1 MLPALLTT
9 FLFAFSAVCA
19 SRTTRVLGGVEA
31 NFLRVSIA
39 TSLLALWAHTFG
51 IGLTGAAFPY
61 FFVSGCIGFGI
72 GDLALYQ
79 AFPRLGSRLCM
90 ILVHCIA
97 APFGAAIEW
106 LWLGTRI
113 SPFQVACGA
122 IILTGIALA
131 LLPDKRVS
139 IARSGFLLGTILGT
153 VAGCGQGFGAVL
165 SRKAYQVAEL
175 SGEKIYGIHGGISAA
190 YQRILAGWIFA
201 AAAYFISV
209 SLRRGAEQSDH
220 ARLGGASAW
229 GQWKSRLRTAG
240 PWLLGNALAGP
251 FIGVTCFQWALT
263 TTPTAIVLPVVAV
276 TPLVVIPFARFTEG
290 DRPSFRSLVGAFV
303 AVLGVV
309 VLTWTRLNG

>member
-9 FLFAFSAVCA
+9 ILFAFSAVCA
-19 SRTTRVLGGVEA
+19 SRTTKVLGGVEA
-31 NFLRVSIA
+31 NFFRVTIA
-39 TSLLALWAHTFG
+39 TSLLAIWAHTFG
-51 IGLTGAAFPY
+51 NGLSGRAFPY
-61 FFVSGCIGFGI
+61 FFLSGCIGFGI

-97 APFGAAIEW
+97 APFGAGIEW

-113 SPFQVACGA
+113 TSFQILCGA
-122 IILTGIALA
+122 IILTGIAIA
-131 LLPDKRVS
+131 LLPDKRVTM
-139 IARSGFLLGTILGT
+139 ARSGFVTGTMLGIL
-153 VAGCGQGFGAVL
+153 AGCGQGFGAVL
-165 SRKAYQVAEL
+165 SRKAYQIADL
-175 SGEKIYGIHGGISAA
+175 AGERIYGINGGISAA

-201 AAAYFISV
+201 MVAYLISTVVRRNSESRDRALALKAAGPGKLSQ
-209 SLRRGAEQSDH
+209 R
-220 ARLGGASAW
+220 ARLAA
-229 GQWKSRLRTAG
+229 

-290 DRPSFRSLVGAFV
+290 DRPSFRSLAGAFV
-303 AVLGVV
+303 AVFGVV
-309 VLTWTRLNG
+309 VLIWTRLSG